1 MRTIG
6 NILWL
11 VLAGFW
17 LAIGYVI
24 AGIVNLVFIITIPFA
39 IQSFKLAGY
48 ALWPFGRVVVERL
61 GSDAAL
67 SSIGNILWLVFGG
80 IWLALAHLVTG
91 VLLMLTIIGIPLGVA
106 NMKMAGLAVA
116 PFGRQVVSLEQAH
129 AMGVR
134 PVASVVHLDDRPS

>member
-17 LAIGYVI
+17 LAVGYVI
-24 AGIVNLVFIITIPFA
+24 AGIVNLVFIVTIPFA

-48 ALWPFGRVVVERL
+48 ALWPFGRVVVDRP
-61 GSDAAL
+61 GSDTAL
-67 SSIGNILWLVFGG
+67 SLVGNVLWLVFGG

-91 VLLMLTIIGIPLGVA
+91 VLLMVTIIGIPLGVA
-106 NMKMAGLAVA
+106 NMKMAGLALA
-116 PFGRQVVSLEQAH
+116 PFGRQVVTLEQART
-129 AMGVR
+129 MGVR
-134 PVASVVHLDDRPS
+134 PVASVAHLDDRPS